1 MVFLIWKRA
10 NKRCPF
16 KYDTIEFVGEHEMSV
31 TNDTNRYVVDM
42 TTGRIIYKGD
52 KSIKCKN
59 LHW

>member
-1 MVFLIWKRA
+1 METGKQEV
-10 NKRCPF
+10 PF